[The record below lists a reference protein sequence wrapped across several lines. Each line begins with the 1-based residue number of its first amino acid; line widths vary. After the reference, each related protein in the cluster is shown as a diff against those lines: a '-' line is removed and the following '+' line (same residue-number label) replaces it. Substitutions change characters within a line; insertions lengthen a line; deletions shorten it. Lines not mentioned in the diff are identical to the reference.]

1 MTEDA
6 FFKNII
12 NKSRVGR
19 LATVD
24 LECKPHLVPPVIF
37 AFDNDCNCYFIPIDG
52 MRRLSDPGLK
62 I

>member
-1 MTEDA
+1 MMH

-19 LATVD
+19 LAIVD
-24 LECKPHLVPPVIF
+24 LECKPHPVPPVIF
-37 AFDNDCNCYFIPIDG
+37 AFDNDCNCYFIPIDE
-52 MRRLSDPGLK
+52 MRRLRDPGLK